1 MPLLGAIVG
10 GVARKLIPAAGKAIG
25 RIVGGAA
32 KRPGTTAAAAAAGTA
47 IINRVAGR
55 PAPGAPPPMPR
66 GFAPQGAPRPR
77 EGVVGRTI
85 SRILP
90 GGRTGREFM
99 PYEGTERDKI
109 GRPIA
114 VYHDRGERYVVPSGY
129 VLVKNPQDPDGEP
142 IAVLKGAARALG
154 LWKPRPKPPVSGW
167 DLRAITRAAGA
178 KKRVKALAGKVGL
191 KASNR

>member
-1 MPLLGAIVG
+1 MLGAILG
-10 GVARKLIPAAGKAIG
+10 GVARKLVPKAAKWVGRAI
-25 RIVGGAA
+25 GGAA
-32 KRPGTTAAAAAAGTA
+32 RRPATTAAIATAGTA
-47 IINRVAGR
+47 VLTRATGGR
-55 PAPGAPPPMPR
+55 PGAPPPLPR
-66 GFAPQGAPRPR
+66 GFAPQGAPVPR

-90 GGRTGREFM
+90 GGRTGREFT

-114 VYHDRGERYVVPSGY
+114 VYPDRGERYIVPTGY

-167 DLRAITRAAGA
+167 DMRAITRAAGA